1 MSNKNSKKIMERKG
15 IAPYLVT
22 EYGISLIR
30 SLIIKQYGSFFLI
43 KLASGLYTIMH
54 ESGLGNPE
62 VEVIYKCEIKDK
74 LPRCFV
80 SKLEAKAYI
89 LDVCSGKIS
98 NYFV

>member
-1 MSNKNSKKIMERKG
+1 MERKG

-22 EYGISLIR
+22 EYEISLIR

-43 KLASGLYTIMH
+43 QLASGMYTIMH
-54 ESGLGNPE
+54 ESGLGTPE
-62 VEVIYKCEIKDK
+62 VEVIYKCEIEDK

-98 NYFV
+98 NYFM